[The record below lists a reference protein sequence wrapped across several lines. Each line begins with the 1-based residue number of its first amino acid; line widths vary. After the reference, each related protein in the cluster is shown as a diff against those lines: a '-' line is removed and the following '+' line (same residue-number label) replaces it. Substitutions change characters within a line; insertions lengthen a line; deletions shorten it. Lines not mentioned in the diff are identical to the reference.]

1 MTDLLLPQNLS
12 YGRELL
18 DYARVIKESST
29 EMSNAVAQLYHD
41 WSQNIARVQWL
52 KKVEDR
58 KCHEI
63 IINQHSVK

>member
-1 MTDLLLPQNLS
+1 
-12 YGRELL
+12 
-18 DYARVIKESST
+18 
-29 EMSNAVAQLYHD
+29 MSNAVAKHYHD

-63 IINQHSVK
+63 INNQHSVK